1 MGGWEGGGRRR
12 AQTAHADRMAP
23 ATWSPCPALP
33 PAGRHH
39 RLAARE
45 RRHGVY
51 QRLLL
56 VLGGL
61 PRFWAAFRDPL

>member
-33 PAGRHH
+33 PAGR
-39 RLAARE
+39 LAARE